1 MNGLTRCLS
10 VLSLKV
16 VNSERLIILLP
27 RFWHADPD
35 PRETLMLMTKLDLQN
50 NPGFLFRRL
59 QQESVSLFLERLRPF
74 DITPLQYTILRV
86 IQAQPGIDQVTIAV
100 QTVLDTSTVKDIV
113 ARLEMKKLV
122 ERRADQRDRR
132 SRAAFLTPAGAK
144 LLVTVEPYVKRARK
158 ELLAPLSLRQQAT
171 VLSAVRALLAAR
183 QNPAGAPKTAK
194 PWRRFQNTTE
204 PN

>member
-35 PRETLMLMTKLDLQN
+35 LRETLMLMTKLDLQN

-86 IQAQPGIDQVTIAV
+86 IEAQPGIDQVTIAV

-171 VLSAVRALLAAR
+171 MLSAVRALLAAR
-183 QNPAGAPKTAK
+183 QNPASAPKTAK
-194 PWRRFQNTTE
+194 PWRRFQNATE
-204 PN
+204 N